1 MQFKSF
7 MEALKGKQHKIDKN
21 KNGEIDASD
30 FKLLQK
36 EDREDRADYEVSKSG
51 RKSHKQIVF
60 PDGQP
65 TVDNDKKDSVKEEVS
80 LDEALDPSEIAG
92 NPKMY
97 DASTVKKAY
106 YHKSVSASDKESLA
120 RHLDRHHGNKEWR
133 KPIKEAKMSDA
144 DMAERERIV
153 KGMKKNLAS
162 FKSKYGASAK
172 DVMYATA
179 TKMAMKEE
187 MELDEKIST
196 AQMGHAGKTTI
207 KHIKNPTVQQ
217 RMAAHDIKQGIAGY
231 RDRIAALKDAQ
242 AHGNLKEEDL
252 DEAFINARE
261 YASQGVMHPTHAAHD
276 VHKVTGQSID
286 FYAHGTGDKVSGK
299 VTKNDG
305 KAVHIKD
312 TKGKTHQ
319 FKVTPNLPKQ
329 QNEELDKTKK
339 DDKSPP
345 FDGPYSKPGK
355 PGGSMNRARTLARQ
369 GMKQAMKEEFD
380 LDITD
385 EQADEIFEAV
395 QKADIPAYLRKQKG
409 DAPLKLSDLKRKD
422 TLSDAENLKRNRGV
436 KEQLEL
442 DEAVQSGNKGHGYHG
457 QHDSDV
463 ADKKYSAMHSK
474 VKSVAGE
481 AGHMR
486 DVKKPNVMVKH
497 YLDSVH
503 GRHLA
508 GNESNQEY
516 IKKDFGKFKKSYK
529 PEMHEGVDF
538 DQEGNLIAEK
548 LSFGDFIAKM
558 NEQLLEYEAKDG
570 VYKHKGSYGGN
581 YVDPEGADDAD
592 DKKKPA
598 PAEKRGRGRPA
609 GAKSG
614 ARKITGTSK
623 LFK

>member
-7 MEALKGKQHKIDKN
+7 MEALRGKQQKIDKN
-21 KNGEIDASD
+21 KNGKIDASD

-65 TVDNDKKDSVKEEVS
+65 TVDNDKKEPV
-80 LDEALDPSEIAG
+80 
-92 NPKMY
+92 
-97 DASTVKKAY
+97 
-106 YHKSVSASDKESLA
+106 
-120 RHLDRHHGNKEWR
+120 
-133 KPIKEAKMSDA
+133 KEAKMSDA

-162 FKSKYGASAK
+162 FKSKYGARGK

-187 MELDEKIST
+187 LELDESSMGHLTPAERVKEIARRKAKIAANTTPASKAFVDKALRKEETVDEGMTRQDRERAATEQERRERTLRDNPRIAAEVARRQAAADAAKKPSVKEEVEELDEKSDQAKQNKIMKNMMDASRGARFKINNPQSMT
-196 AQMGHAGKTTI
+196 PKPDTGHKT
-207 KHIKNPTVQQ
+207 P
-217 RMAAHDIKQGIAGY
+217 RAHNVAIG
-231 RDRIAALKDAQ
+231 RAL
-242 AHGNLKEEDL
+242 
-252 DEAFINARE
+252 R
-261 YASQGVMHPTHAAHD
+261 
-276 VHKVTGQSID
+276 
-286 FYAHGTGDKVSGK
+286 
-299 VTKNDG
+299 
-305 KAVHIKD
+305 
-312 TKGKTHQ
+312 
-319 FKVTPNLPKQ
+319 
-329 QNEELDKTKK
+329 NEELDEKLTVVPSGGTNKVKK
-339 DDKSPP
+339 DEKTGVVSGTFDKSPP

-422 TLSDAENLKRNRGV
+422 TLSDLENLKRHNSGV
-436 KEQLEL
+436 KEEL
-442 DEAVQSGNKGHGYHG
+442 DLEEQAP
-457 QHDSDV
+457 V
-463 ADKKYSAMHSK
+463 APVLDKKYIKGTPEHKAYK
-474 VKSVAGE
+474 AT
-481 AGHMR
+481 
-486 DVKKPNVMVKH
+486 KKPINGMPTGK
-497 YLDSVH
+497 Y
-503 GRHLA
+503 
-508 GNESNQEY
+508 NE
-516 IKKDFGKFKKSYK
+516 
-529 PEMHEGVDF
+529 HVDF
-538 DQEGNLIAEK
+538 DQEGNLVAGK
-548 LSFGDFIAKM
+548 LSFSDFISKM
-558 NEQLLEYEAKDG
+558 NEHLLEYEAKDG